1 MSELMLLGC
10 VACVATAGLVAA
22 FAPLRSAVATV
33 AAAIL
38 LPVVVAC
45 IVSALRIAAF
55 CTGACEPS
63 EGVGELDLWMAGLL
77 VYGACA
83 AVICAARVVMWLTWR
98 RSIREFGK
106 PARNATPMGDSLS
119 RSR

>member
-10 VACVATAGLVAA
+10 VACIATAGLAA
-22 FAPLRSAVATV
+22 ALAPLRSVVASV
-33 AAAIL
+33 VVAIL
-38 LPVVVAC
+38 LPVLVAC

-55 CTGACEPS
+55 CTGNCEPS

-77 VYGACA
+77 VFGSCA
-83 AVICAARVVMWLTWR
+83 AVICAARIVMWLTWK
-98 RSIREFGK
+98 RSMRKFGK
-106 PARNATPMGDSLS
+106 APRNATAMGDSLS